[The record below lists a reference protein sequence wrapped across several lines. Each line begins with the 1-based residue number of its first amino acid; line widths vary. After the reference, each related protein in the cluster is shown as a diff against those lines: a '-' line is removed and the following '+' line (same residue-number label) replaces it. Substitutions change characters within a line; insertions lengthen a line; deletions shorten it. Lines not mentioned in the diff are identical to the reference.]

1 MTGHIP
7 VFPLTSP
14 MLCRYK
20 ETLVAASTSLQDHL
34 GNTSG
39 VLLLNLG
46 PLWGNS
52 DAYDLFNSN
61 VFEIQFKDWES
72 PPGLGIAPL
81 DVVFQVCLSMSSWL
95 SLNEDHHVVRIQ
107 TGLQISGG
115 GGINILFLLSALPQ

>member
-1 MTGHIP
+1 MSL
-7 VFPLTSP
+7 LTSP
-14 MLCRYK
+14 TLCRYK

-95 SLNEDHHVVRIQ
+95 SLNEDHHVVR
-107 TGLQISGG
+107 GLG
-115 GGINILFLLSALPQ
+115 

>member
-1 MTGHIP
+1 MAACLHVGIATRDHGP
-7 VFPLTSP
+7 VSLLTSP
-14 MLCRYK
+14 TLCRYK

-95 SLNEDHHVVRIQ
+95 SLNEDHHVVR
-107 TGLQISGG
+107 GLG
-115 GGINILFLLSALPQ
+115 